1 MQGENITGANNA
13 TYTKSSYEILAP
25 PLFAAIIVIGSIGNT
40 LLIYAVLRWKE
51 MRTPCNYLIVNNAV
65 ADLGVVFLAAPLR
78 IVEVYHGWALG
89 EAACRIIAPT
99 QDVFVAVSV
108 LTYTL
113 ISWERYRAVITPFKA
128 KLTLRSIIIAAAI
141 IWIIAYLGTGL
152 PIALHLGLV
161 KIQGKPYCSASFASD
176 LSRQMYETYL
186 VVVFLVV
193 PLTLQTLAYSRL
205 LHRLAGRNPLERSL
219 SDSKSSRT
227 RRVKKR
233 RLVRV
238 TAFLIIL
245 FQICYIPRMVVM
257 MLNEFAREVTNNA
270 YFKYVDLVLMALFYV
285 KHVINPLVLFS
296 ISTDFRKRFPC
307 RVHRNCLHNTRLRA
321 FSSRRS
327 TQTTKCTAENGHNG
341 EEREIILRV
350 SAV

>member
-13 TYTKSSYEILAP
+13 TYTRISHEILAP

-40 LLIYAVLRWKE
+40 LLIYTVFRWKE

-65 ADLGVVFLAAPLR
+65 ADLGVVFIAAPLR

-128 KLTLRSIIIAAAI
+128 KLILRSIIIAVAV

-152 PIALHLGLV
+152 PIALHLRLV

-186 VVVFLVV
+186 VVVFLAV
-193 PLTLQTLAYSRL
+193 PLTLQTFAYSRL
-205 LHRLAGRNPLERSL
+205 LHRLTDRDPLERSL
-219 SDSKSSRT
+219 TDSKSSRK

-238 TAFLIIL
+238 TGFLIIL

-257 MLNEFAREVTNNA
+257 MLTEFAREVTNNA

-285 KHVINPLVLFS
+285 KHIINPLVLFG

-307 RVHRNCLHNTRLRA
+307 RVRLNCLRNTRLRT

-327 TQTTKCTAENGHNG
+327 TQTTKCIVETAHNG

-350 SAV
+350 SGV